1 MKFKTFTLRTNLLSK
16 LLLSLAL
23 LIGSVNVWAQQELPY
38 SYGFENNDLAAEGWT
53 TTPYYSMSSIQS
65 TPVKSGTHA
74 FRFYY
79 NSTYVPQYLI
89 SPELEYSASGVDV
102 SFYYTCNNGSAKVKF
117 CVGYSTSDSETA
129 SFTFGDEVT
138 VSKDANWHLYENS
151 FPAGTKYIAIQF
163 TATDY
168 RLFIDDINIDIT
180 EEYKRPKNFALSSY
194 NSNSATFSWTNGRD
208 ETAWQIT
215 YSTKEGFDP
224 DTEGVKVAVGTNP
237 YTLTGLTDGVTY
249 YAYVRS
255 NYNGNY
261 SAWCNDKVEIAPRI
275 VLLLNDAANTST
287 YAPIHNNTNYGTVS
301 QFIIPA
307 ADLTLVQNRLITKL
321 TLYSKES
328 AITWSDVTFDVYL
341 DTPEGSTYSSTGVT
355 LKDWGTK
362 VCNGKTLSVI
372 DGKMNIDL
380 DVPYSYSTGN
390 LLIGLQENGKT
401 ASSVTST
408 WYGVNEAT
416 DYTSAY
422 TYKYSE
428 GGSLYYGSA
437 RFSPRVTIETVSPTI
452 PVTLGYNGYATF
464 ACPRPLDLTA
474 EKLPSGLKAYK
485 ATVSGS
491 RVYFTEVD
499 QAVAANTGV
508 LLEGAPEGN
517 YDIPVADSGTSLEGV
532 NDFLVNSIGGT
543 FSNDEDYTY
552 YALKKNSSP
561 LVFGTFNPSTAA
573 IPTNKAYLKVEN
585 EYAVKGLTF
594 EFDNP
599 TAVQSIKEAQPAM
612 KGAVYDL
619 SGRKVMNS
627 SLKKGLYIIGGKK
640 MLVK

>member
-1 MKFKTFTLRTNLLSK
+1 M
-16 LLLSLAL
+16 
-23 LIGSVNVWAQQELPY
+23 WAQKELPY
-38 SYGFENNDLAAEGWT
+38 LYGFENNDIAEEGWT
-53 TTPYYSMSSIQS
+53 RVSTQSLTTIQTIGNTGFVSKTGSYS
-65 TPVKSGTHA
+65 

-79 NSTYVPQYLI
+79 KTTEDQYLI
-89 SPELEYSASGVDV
+89 SPLLDDSPTGIDV
-102 SFYYTCNNGSAKVKF
+102 SFYYNNNGTGSSSVEKF
-117 CVGYSTSDSETA
+117 SVGYSTTTIETSA
-129 SFTFGDEVT
+129 FVWDDEVT
-138 VSKDANWHLYENS
+138 SNDTEWHHYESSYPN
-151 FPAGTKYIAIQF
+151 GVKYIAIKYSS
-163 TATDY
+163 ASKY
-168 RLFIDDINIDIT
+168 RLYIDDINIEIT
-180 EEYKRPKNFALSSY
+180 EEYKRPKNLIVTSYTSS
-194 NSNSATFSWTNGRD
+194 SADLSWTAGSD
-208 ETAWQIT
+208 ESAWQIA

-224 DTEGVKVAVGTNP
+224 DTEGVKVAVGNNP

-255 NYNGNY
+255 NYSGNY
-261 SAWCNDKVEIAPRI
+261 SAWCNDKLKFSPKTVIS
-275 VLLLNDAANTST
+275 LCSDNNNKTSSNV
-287 YAPIHNNTNYGTVS
+287 AVPNYTAYSSYLTKS
-301 QFIIPA
+301 QMIYP
-307 ADLTLVQNRLITKL
+307 
-321 TLYSKES
+321 Y
-328 AITWSDVTFDVYL
+328 SDVSTFAGKYIVQLTFYATTQSIDWGTATYDVYL
-341 DTPEGSTYSSTGVT
+341 AETSTSSYGYSAEFI
-355 LKDWGTK
+355 DWSNCTK
-362 VCNGKTLSVI
+362 VVEGTNLKVS
-372 DGKMNIDL
+372 DGKLIINL
-380 DVPYSYSTGN
+380 TTPFLYTGADSKN
-390 LLIGLQENGKT
+390 LLIGFQQT
-401 ASSVTST
+401 SVSASTVSST
-408 WYGVNEAT
+408 WHAKNISSIYP
-416 DYTSAY
+416 SAAY
-422 TYKYSE
+422 YYNGS
-428 GGSLYYGSA
+428 SLYSTGQSYL
-437 RFSPRVTIETVSPTI
+437 PYVTIGYAASTV
-452 PVTLGYNGYATF
+452 PVTLGSNGYATF
-464 ACPRPLDLTA
+464 ASPRPLDLTA
-474 EKLPSGLKAYK
+474 ENLPSGLKAYK
-485 ATVSGS
+485 AAVGGS

-627 SLKKGLYIIGGKK
+627 TLRKGLYIVGGKK